1 MTSTAP
7 NTTTNNNDATSN
19 SSGVAVAVAVAVLA
33 VLVVAGIVVY
43 CGCCRR
49 QTGDG
54 ARPPAP
60 HVVQNGM
67 FSLAAAAPAPA
78 AQQDEAGYQ
87 LPNARQSEMY
97 DNPKLDDD
105 QSWLAGAG
113 ASAEYAVV
121 VDSGVDTAGYQVPS
135 AEQEQLYLE
144 GKVAG
149 AHYAVVASN
158 TEA

>member
-1 MTSTAP
+1 MPCNHHTSIYYSASFRLQQNPIFVLRKNQPKRTRVRTHA
-7 NTTTNNNDATSN
+7 NRISAAAGDAK
-19 SSGVAVAVAVAVLA
+19 AVLA
-33 VLVVAGIVVY
+33 VLVVAAIGVY

-67 FSLAAAAPAPA
+67 FSFAAPAPAPA

-97 DNPKLDDD
+97 DNAKLD

-113 ASAEYAVV
+113 VSAEYAVV

-135 AEQEQLYLE
+135 AEQE
-144 GKVAG
+144 
-149 AHYAVVASN
+149 
-158 TEA
+158 

>member
-1 MTSTAP
+1 
-7 NTTTNNNDATSN
+7 
-19 SSGVAVAVAVAVLA
+19 
-33 VLVVAGIVVY
+33 
-43 CGCCRR
+43 
-49 QTGDG
+49 
-54 ARPPAP
+54 
-60 HVVQNGM
+60 M
-67 FSLAAAAPAPA
+67 FSFAAPAPAPA

-97 DNPKLDDD
+97 DNAKLD

-135 AEQEQLYLE
+135 AEQEQLYFE

-149 AHYAVVASN
+149 AHYAIVASN
-158 TEA
+158 SEA